1 VHAPFP
7 ALIEYAN
14 SFDFASMNSQQH
26 GHIPAVVILVQALQA
41 WRAAHDGKGPATTA
55 ERKEFVQSVTA
66 LKRSSDEENFDE
78 AVTLFRRA
86 GTKTGVPAEIDALF
100 KDPACDNVSA
110 SSSNFW
116 LLLRAVRDFVSHP
129 DNPSGLLPLSGAL
142 PDMKAETTGY
152 VDLQNLFKT
161 QAKKDVALVSELLGE
176 LLDKIGRPRETI
188 TQEEV
193 ETFVKHSAF
202 LKVVRGRSLRQEL
215 EASALK
221 GKIGKPGWTS
231 LGLLRIGG

>member
-1 VHAPFP
+1 
-7 ALIEYAN
+7 LIEVWTGGLTCPR
-14 SFDFASMNSQQH
+14 SCTTQ
-26 GHIPAVVILVQALQA
+26 
-41 WRAAHDGKGPATTA
+41 HDGNGPCTTA

-78 AVTLFRRA
+78 AITLFRRA
-86 GTKTGVPAEIDALF
+86 GTKTGIPDEIEALF
-100 KDPACDNVSA
+100 QDPACDNLSA

-116 LLLRAVRDFVSHP
+116 LLLRAVREFVSHP
-129 DNPSGLLPLSGAL
+129 DNASKLLPLSGAL

-161 QAKKDVALVSELLGE
+161 QAKKDVALVGELLGE
-176 LLDKIGRPRETI
+176 VLDKVGRPRESVS
-188 TQEEV
+188 QDEV

-202 LKVVRGRSLRQEL
+202 LKVVRGRSLRQER

-221 GKIGKPGWTS
+221 GKIGKSSW
-231 LGLLRIGG
+231 L